1 MKKCRICN
9 TERPYKD
16 FHKNNHLKDGHD
28 NRCKPCKKV
37 LGQRYYKENKDEIIA
52 KTTDYYYENKERLA
66 PIRKK
71 WRKENKKAI
80 HEQKRIYMNKRRK
93 ASASFRLLENLRRR
107 VNSFLKAEDKS
118 ARTMDLV
125 GCDMDTMKAHIESL
139 FTEGMSWDNYGMH
152 GWHLDHVTPCAS
164 FDLSDPE
171 QQKRCFHYTNT
182 QPLWALDNLIK
193 GDRMPE

>member
-1 MKKCRICN
+1 MKKCRICH
-9 TERPYKD
+9 TEKPFD
-16 FHKNNHLKDGHD
+16 QFHKCKQLKDGHD
-28 NRCKPCKKV
+28 NRCKPCKKAAS
-37 LGQRYYKENKDEIIA
+37 QKYYLENKDKIIA
-52 KTTDYYYENKERLA
+52 KTIEYYHTNKEWLN

-71 WRKENKKAI
+71 WRKENHKDI
-80 HEQKRIYMNKRRK
+80 MEQKRIYMNKRR
-93 ASASFRLLENLRRR
+93 SESVEFRMLENIRRR

-118 ARTMDLV
+118 DRTMELV
-125 GCDMDTMKAHIESL
+125 GCDMETFRAHIESL